1 MVYEMYNKRIANF
14 SRGNLFFLRLAD
26 PCSSLDCLNNG
37 SCNVTL
43 NGTAE
48 CDCAPGYIGM
58 TCDIG
63 TVLKH
68 VLRVKGIL

>member
-1 MVYEMYNKRIANF
+1 MYEMYNKLIENF
-14 SRGNLFFLRLAD
+14 LLGNSFFLRFTD

-37 SCNVTL
+37 SCNVNL

-63 TVLKH
+63 TVL
-68 VLRVKGIL
+68 RTNGIL